1 MLHSGTAQ
9 PSNSEIGSE
18 FYQKL
23 ANAAKD
29 DLFNVVV
36 RYQWPILGH
45 LQVPADLGRV
55 VLEESR
61 DFTRRVYAEAK
72 IKELMKRYG
81 LEENYPAIFGYLPI
95 FYFER
100 NSPIRLTAAQIIDL
114 DQNVGD
120 ILMISEAPA
129 DDKPY
134 LIPRRTKEEI
144 AQAFSHLNVRI
155 IRVWLLKRRI

>member
-9 PSNSEIGSE
+9 PSNSKIGSE

-23 ANAAKD
+23 ANAATG

-36 RYQWPILGH
+36 RYQGPILCP
-45 LQVPADLGRV
+45 LQVPADLGSV

-61 DFTRRVYAEAK
+61 NFTGRVYAEAK
-72 IKELMKRYG
+72 IKELMERYG
-81 LEENYPAIFGYLPI
+81 IEENYPAIFGHLPI

-134 LIPRRTKEEI
+134 LIPRRREEEI

-155 IRVWLLKRRI
+155 IRV

>member
-36 RYQWPILGH
+36 RYQGPILGH

-72 IKELMKRYG
+72 IKELKV
-81 LEENYPAIFGYLPI
+81 
-95 FYFER
+95 
-100 NSPIRLTAAQIIDL
+100 RL
-114 DQNVGD
+114 
-120 ILMISEAPA
+120 
-129 DDKPY
+129 
-134 LIPRRTKEEI
+134 
-144 AQAFSHLNVRI
+144 
-155 IRVWLLKRRI
+155 